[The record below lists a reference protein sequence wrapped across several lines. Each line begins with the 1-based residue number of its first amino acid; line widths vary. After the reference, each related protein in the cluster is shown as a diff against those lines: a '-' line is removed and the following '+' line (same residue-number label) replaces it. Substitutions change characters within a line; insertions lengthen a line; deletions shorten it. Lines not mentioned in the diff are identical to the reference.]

1 MKNSVK
7 EIEKLKKEKDAIIL
21 AHNYQRKEVQEIAD
35 FLGDSLELAK
45 KAATLSSKIIVF
57 AGVSFMAETAK
68 ILNPDKKVLLP
79 EKEAYCE
86 MAEMVDIGKLK
97 ELKKKYPDAA
107 VVSYINTTAETK
119 TLTDIVCTSANAVKI
134 VESLPQKRI
143 IFIPDKNLGTYVKK
157 RSSKEIIL
165 YEGFCYVHHKLIMKK
180 DIEKIRKE
188 YPDAHLM
195 VHPETP
201 EEIQE
206 MADSI
211 LSTGQMLK
219 EASKIPEKTIIVGTE
234 IGMVDRLKRD
244 IPDKEFIPL
253 TMRARCRGMKEITLE
268 SILNSLKY
276 ERYEIFL
283 DKETMEKARVP
294 IERMLKVK

>member
-1 MKNSVK
+1 MNDMIK
-7 EIEKLKKEKDAIIL
+7 EIERLKKEKDAILL

-45 KAATLSSKIIVF
+45 KAVTLSSKIIVF

-86 MAEMVDIGKLK
+86 MAEMVDIKELR

-119 TLTDIVCTSANAVKI
+119 TLTDIVCTSANAVKV

-143 IFIPDKNLGTYVKK
+143 IFVPDKNLGTYVKK

-165 YEGFCYVHHKLIMKK
+165 YDGFCYVHHKLIMKK
-180 DIEKIRKE
+180 DIEKIKKE
-188 YPDAHLM
+188 YPNAHLM

-219 EASKIPEKTIIVGTE
+219 EAPKISEKTIIVGTE

-244 IPDKEFIPL
+244 IPNKEFIPL
-253 TMRARCRGMKEITLE
+253 TMRAKCRGMKEITLE

-276 ERYEIFL
+276 ERYEIKL
-283 DKETMEKARVP
+283 DRETMDRARIP

>member
-1 MKNSVK
+1 MKEMIK
-7 EIEKLKKEKDAIIL
+7 EIEKLKKEKNAIIL

-35 FLGDSLELAK
+35 FLGDSLELAR
-45 KAATLSSKIIVF
+45 KAASLSADVIIF

-79 EKEAYCE
+79 EESAYCE
-86 MAEMVDIGKLK
+86 MAEMVDVK
-97 ELKKKYPDAA
+97 ELKKLREKYPDAA

-134 VESLPQKRI
+134 VESVPQNKI
-143 IFIPDKNLGTYVKK
+143 IFVPDKNLGTYVKK
-157 RSSKEIIL
+157 RTKKEIIL
-165 YEGFCYVHHKLIMKK
+165 YDGFCYVHHKLIMKK
-180 DIEKIRKE
+180 DIEKIREE
-188 YPDAHLM
+188 YPDAHIM

-206 MADSI
+206 IADSI
-211 LSTGQMLK
+211 LSTGQMIK
-219 EASKIPEKTIIVGTE
+219 QAGKIKEKTIIVGTE

-244 IPDKEFIPL
+244 FPDKNFIPL

-276 ERYEIFL
+276 DRYEIVL
-283 DKETMEKARVP
+283 DKEVMEKAKIP

>member
-1 MKNSVK
+1 MKNIVK
-7 EIEKLKKEKDAIIL
+7 EIERLKKEKNAIIL

-45 KAATLSSKIIVF
+45 KAVTLSSKIIVF

-86 MAEMVDIGKLK
+86 MAEMVDVSKLK
-97 ELKKKYPDAA
+97 ELKKRYPDAA

-119 TLTDIVCTSANAVKI
+119 TLTDIVCTSANAVRI

-143 IFIPDKNLGTYVKK
+143 IFVPDKNLGNFVKK

-165 YEGFCYVHHKLIMKK
+165 YEGFCYVHHKLIMKR

-219 EASKIPEKTIIVGTE
+219 EAPKISEKTIIVGTE
-234 IGMVDRLKRD
+234 IGMVERLKRD
-244 IPDKEFIPL
+244 IPHKEFIPL

-276 ERYEIFL
+276 ERYEISL
-283 DKETMEKARVP
+283 DKETMDKARVP

>member
-1 MKNSVK
+1 MKEMIK
-7 EIEKLKKEKDAIIL
+7 EIEKLKKEKNAIIL

-35 FLGDSLELAK
+35 FLGDSLELAR
-45 KAATLSSKIIVF
+45 KAASLSADVIIF

-79 EKEAYCE
+79 EESAYCE
-86 MAEMVDIGKLK
+86 MAEMVDVK
-97 ELKKKYPDAA
+97 ELKKLREKYPDAA

-134 VESLPQKRI
+134 VESVPQNKI
-143 IFIPDKNLGTYVKK
+143 IFVPDKNLGTYVKK
-157 RSSKEIIL
+157 RTKKEIIL
-165 YEGFCYVHHKLIMKK
+165 YDGFCYVHHKLIMKK
-180 DIEKIRKE
+180 DIEKIREE
-188 YPDAHLM
+188 YPDAHIM

-211 LSTGQMLK
+211 LSTGQMIK
-219 EASKIPEKTIIVGTE
+219 QAGKIKEKTIIVGTE

-244 IPDKEFIPL
+244 FPDKNFIPL

-276 ERYEIFL
+276 DRYEIVL
-283 DKETMEKARVP
+283 DKEVMEKAKIP

>member
-1 MKNSVK
+1 MKEMIK
-7 EIEKLKKEKDAIIL
+7 EIEKFKKEKNAIIL

-35 FLGDSLELAK
+35 FLGDSLELAR
-45 KAATLSSKIIVF
+45 KAVSLSADVIVF

-79 EKEAYCE
+79 EESAYCE
-86 MAEMVDIGKLK
+86 MAEMVDIK
-97 ELKKKYPDAA
+97 ELKKLREKYPNAA

-134 VESLPQKRI
+134 VESVPQKKI
-143 IFIPDKNLGTYVKK
+143 IFVPDKNLGTYVKK
-157 RSSKEIIL
+157 RTKKEIIL
-165 YEGFCYVHHKLIMKK
+165 YDGFCYVHHKLIMKK
-180 DIEKIRKE
+180 DIEKIRRE

-195 VHPETP
+195 VHPETH

-211 LSTGQMLK
+211 LSTGQMIK
-219 EASKIPEKTIIVGTE
+219 QAEKIKEKTIIVGTE
-234 IGMVDRLKRD
+234 IGMVDRLK
-244 IPDKEFIPL
+244 KEFPEKNFVPL
-253 TMRARCRGMKEITLE
+253 TMRAKCRGMKEITLE

-276 ERYEIFL
+276 DRYEIIL
-283 DKETMEKARVP
+283 DKEVMEKAKIP